1 MRVYPDSILT
11 FHLAS
16 LVRHLRAQGPACD
29 EVLQAHRL
37 TSAALELPG
46 ARIPRELMVAV
57 LLHLSARLGRE
68 DLGFEMG
75 WQTDLLSHPLI
86 GRLLHTS
93 RTLGEGWQCMAPYM
107 PLMTPSF
114 RMQCERQDD
123 GALVVTWRPVRP
135 LPYDVIRVALETVL
149 VSAYRT
155 SQQLFPSRPVP
166 MQMRVSWASP
176 PHAHRYASLPNLDM
190 AFQAGEPH
198 PSDLVQRPHVPDVGA
213 WLRLPAATAA
223 MALPRANARVWSD
236 THAACAQ
243 QLQQLQ
249 TMQAWTVWISHILD
263 AVEDHQPSQAELA
276 GLMGISER
284 TLARHLEA
292 EGAAFRPLAL
302 QIRHRRACELLN
314 APTSISEIARILGYS
329 DSANFSRAFKAQAG
343 VSPQG
348 WRQAHASHHT
358 ATR

>member
-16 LVRHLRAQGPACD
+16 LVRHLRTQGTACE

-37 TSAALELPG
+37 TVAALELPG

-57 LLHLSARLGRE
+57 LLHLCERLGRD

-75 WQTDLLSHPLI
+75 WQADLLSHPLI
-86 GRLLHTS
+86 GRLMHTS
-93 RTLGEGWQCMAPYM
+93 RTLGDGWQCMAPYM

-114 RMQCERQDD
+114 RMLCERQDD
-123 GALVVTWRPVRP
+123 GALVVSWRPVRP

-155 SQQLFPSRPVP
+155 TQQLFPSRPVP
-166 MQMRVSWASP
+166 MQMRVSWAP
-176 PHAHRYASLPNLDM
+176 PSHAHRYADLPGLDI
-190 AFQAGEPH
+190 AFQASEAH
-198 PSDLVQRPHVPDVGA
+198 VGA
-213 WLRLPAATAA
+213 WLRLPAHAAA
-223 MALPRANARVWSD
+223 MSLPRANARVWSD
-236 THAACAQ
+236 THAACAR
-243 QLQQLQ
+243 QLQQLE
-249 TMQAWTVWISHILD
+249 TLQAWTSWISHILD

-276 GLMGISER
+276 GLMGISVR

-302 QIRHRRACELLN
+302 QIRHRRACELLDSP
-314 APTSISEIARILGYS
+314 ASVSEIARILGYS

-343 VSPQG
+343 MSPQG
-348 WRQAHASHHT
+348 WRDAHAHTSLHT
-358 ATR
+358 ATRRGAAP